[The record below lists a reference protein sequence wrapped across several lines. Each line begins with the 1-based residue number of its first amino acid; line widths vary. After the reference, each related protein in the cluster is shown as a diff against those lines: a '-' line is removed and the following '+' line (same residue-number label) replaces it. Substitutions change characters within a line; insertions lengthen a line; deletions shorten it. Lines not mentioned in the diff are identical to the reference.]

1 MTDEKTVGTGPLA
14 KARKTMGTGPLALAR
29 GPVPVVFKTFQ
40 NAEGGADMIRKR
52 ITFYGRVQG
61 VGFRYRARYAAE
73 MFSCTGWVRNEWDGT
88 VTMEIQGDPNNIDQV
103 LLSIVKGRFV
113 RVEDMIE
120 EHIPLKDG
128 EYAFRAG

>member
-1 MTDEKTVGTGPLA
+1 
-14 KARKTMGTGPLALAR
+14 
-29 GPVPVVFKTFQ
+29 
-40 NAEGGADMIRKR
+40 MIRKR